1 MFIPCNRVSHSKG
14 GSEGGRE
21 EGGGGGGEG
30 GCFDFSN
37 HSIPC
42 PSVPYFKRTLLPH
55 CEHILVCMCC
65 IYIFSLLLLLLLFC
79 HPFPSPPEASMA
91 FSALF
96 SLPTL
101 FSLFLA
107 LTGVIFCDR
116 VTQIGDNSASTIVCR
131 PNCVWRTESARHT
144 YNACLSLFFYGNLAI
159 SLAIQFQSV
168 FLYA

>member
-1 MFIPCNRVSHSKG
+1 MSLSSTYRQQHIVHNHLQLTLSQGLQYRRDYKRVHSSFYMFIPFDRVSHSKG
-14 GSEGGRE
+14 GSEGGKE

-42 PSVPYFKRTLLPH
+42 PSVPYFKRTLPH

-101 FSLFLA
+101 FSPSF
-107 LTGVIFCDR
+107 
-116 VTQIGDNSASTIVCR
+116 
-131 PNCVWRTESARHT
+131 
-144 YNACLSLFFYGNLAI
+144 
-159 SLAIQFQSV
+159 
-168 FLYA
+168 

>member
-1 MFIPCNRVSHSKG
+1 MISAITPFPVPLFHISK
-14 GSEGGRE
+14 
-21 EGGGGGGEG
+21 
-30 GCFDFSN
+30 
-37 HSIPC
+37 
-42 PSVPYFKRTLLPH
+42 
-55 CEHILVCMCC
+55 EHFFHIVNTYWYVCAV
-65 IYIFSLLLLLLLFC
+65 YIFFLSSSSSSSSATPSYPHPRQAWHSLLFFL
-79 HPFPSPPEASMA
+79 
-91 FSALF
+91 
-96 SLPTL
+96 SLPF

-107 LTGVIFCDR
+107 LTGVIFCDW

>member
-42 PSVPYFKRTLLPH
+42 PSVPYFKGTLLPH
-55 CEHILVCMCC
+55 CEHILVCVCC
-65 IYIFSLLLLLLLFC
+65 IYIFSLLLFLLFC

-96 SLPTL
+96 LSLPFL
-101 FSLFLA
+101 PLFLA
-107 LTGVIFCDR
+107 LTGVIFCDW

-131 PNCVWRTESARHT
+131 PNCVWRTERARHT
-144 YNACLSLFFYGNLAI
+144 YNACLSLFFYENLAI
-159 SLAIQFQSV
+159 SLAIQFQCV